1 MWVVNATEEYLD
13 WFSKQSGEAQEALL
27 ARVLLLQEFGPQLK
41 RPHADTLKGSR
52 LKNLKEL
59 RARTQSNV
67 LRVVYLFDE
76 QGQALLLIG
85 GDKKGKNEEEFYK
98 KLITKAEVLVKK
110 YGV

>member
-67 LRVVYLFDE
+67 LRVVYLF
-76 QGQALLLIG
+76 
-85 GDKKGKNEEEFYK
+85 
-98 KLITKAEVLVKK
+98 
-110 YGV
+110 